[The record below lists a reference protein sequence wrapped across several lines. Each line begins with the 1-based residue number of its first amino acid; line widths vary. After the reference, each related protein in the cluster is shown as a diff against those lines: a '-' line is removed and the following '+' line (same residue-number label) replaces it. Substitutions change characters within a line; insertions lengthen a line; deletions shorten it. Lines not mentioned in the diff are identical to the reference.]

1 MRRTHIGVACKKHG
15 YTTNLTE
22 GGRCSACAEEDGRN
36 KSEVGVGLYNK
47 FTPWTYEDITDHP
60 IHVTSK
66 AQLKAECKKYGVTA
80 CRLM

>member
-1 MRRTHIGVACKKHG
+1 MIRTHIGVACGKHG
-15 YTTNLTE
+15 YTTDLTA
-22 GGRCSACAEEDGRN
+22 GGRCSACAKEDAANR
-36 KSEVGVGLYNK
+36 SELDVGAYNP

-66 AQLKAECKKYGVTA
+66 AQLKRECAKYGVKA